1 LWPRRGLSG
10 RHCHGCRGQQR
21 TFFRYFESKNDIV
34 WGDFTGELRVIRE
47 RFAQC
52 PPDQPIMDAVRTVVV
67 EFNRFDSAQVHW
79 HRKRMEL
86 ILKVPALQ
94 AYSTFR
100 YREWRDVVADF
111 VRERSGACSGDLLP
125 RAVAH
130 CALGAAVFGYEHWLA
145 HPDAELT
152 DVLEQTLHSLS
163 LSFNLA

>member
-1 LWPRRGLSG
+1 MANLGESAASAPAANPSG
-10 RHCHGCRGQQR
+10 AVGIVRDLR
-21 TFFRYFESKNDIV
+21 TAVDV
-34 WGDFTGELRVIRE
+34 ADFATIDALLL
-47 RFAQC
+47 AQC

-79 HRKRMEL
+79 HRKHMEL

-94 AYSTFR
+94 AHSTLR

-111 VRERSGACSGDLLP
+111 VRERSGACPGDRLP

-130 CALGAAVFGYEHWLA
+130 CARGAAVAGYEHWLA
-145 HPDAELT
+145 HPDTELT
-152 DVLEQTLHSLS
+152 DVLEQSLHSLS